1 MPGPTYSILEV
12 VEQLSASGGGP
23 APRIARQYRS
33 GDIRH
38 IVADPARAPEVLGF
52 AARVEPRV
60 GLRQWA
66 AS

>member
-1 MPGPTYSILEV
+1 MARVSIRRRKIV
-12 VEQLSASGGGP
+12 
-23 APRIARQYRS
+23 RQYRS
-33 GDIRH
+33 GDVRH

-52 AARVEPRV
+52 AAGVEPRV